1 MIGNDSL
8 DGRPWPVLCLD
19 TDRTEVDCRAR
30 GTFDYLAA
38 VGTGEGGHG
47 GQGELAINLRTKQPC
62 GKMIPEKQ
70 KVPEWFAGPGDFSH
84 TCYKMGTDSL

>member
-38 VGTGEGGHG
+38 VGTGAGTAKTGRGRVEHPSK
-47 GQGELAINLRTKQPC
+47 LVKDVKALWL
-62 GKMIPEKQ
+62 
-70 KVPEWFAGPGDFSH
+70 VFA
-84 TCYKMGTDSL
+84 